1 MKVTKDAA
9 AAGKRLF
16 RLCATGGRLN
26 EDKLRT
32 VIKALV
38 ERKPRNYQGILA
50 TLHRQV
56 RLDLA
61 QRHVIVE
68 SAKQL
73 DEATSQSIA
82 SKMISQHGDGL
93 TFEYKISPALLGGI
107 RIRKGDDV
115 WDGSI
120 KAKLDKLANAF

>member
-1 MKVTKDAA
+1 MKVSKDAI

-16 RLCATGGRLN
+16 RLCNENDTLN

-32 VIKALV
+32 VIKALADK
-38 ERKPRNYQGILA
+38 KPRNYQGILV

-56 RLDLA
+56 RLYQA

-68 SAKQL
+68 SAQQL
-73 DEATSQSIA
+73 DPATEQDITN
-82 SKMISQHGDGL
+82 KMVSEHGEGL
-93 TFEYKISPALLGGI
+93 TFEYKITPALLGGI

-115 WDGSI
+115 WDGSV
-120 KAKLDKLANAF
+120 KARLDKIANAF

>member
-16 RLCATGGRLN
+16 RLCSTGGRLD

-32 VIKALV
+32 VIKAIV
-38 ERKPRNYQGILA
+38 TKKPRNYKGILT
-50 TLHRQV
+50 TLHQQV
-56 RLDLA
+56 RLDMA
-61 QRHVIVE
+61 QRHVTVE
-68 SAKQL
+68 SAKEL
-73 DEATSQSIA
+73 DTATGQSITQ
-82 SKMISQHGDGL
+82 KMIAQHGEGL
-93 TFEYKISPALLGGI
+93 TFEYKINPALLGGI

-120 KAKLDKLANAF
+120 KGRLDRFAEAF

>member
-9 AAGKRLF
+9 AAGRRLF
-16 RLCATGGRLN
+16 RLCSPEGKLD

-32 VIKALV
+32 VIKAV
-38 ERKPRNYQGILA
+38 AERKPRNFQGILV
-50 TLHRQV
+50 TLHRLV

-61 QRHVIVE
+61 KNHVTVE
-68 SAKQL
+68 SAQEL
-73 DEATSQSIA
+73 DESTIKSITD
-82 SKMISQHGDGL
+82 KMVSQHGKGL
-93 TFEYKISPALLGGI
+93 TFEYKINPALLGGI

-115 WDGSI
+115 WDGSV

>member
-9 AAGKRLF
+9 AAGKRLY
-16 RLCATGGRLN
+16 RLCAAGGKLD

-32 VIKALV
+32 VFKALV
-38 ERKPRNYQGILA
+38 ARKPRNFKGILA

-61 QRHVIVE
+61 QRHVTVE
-68 SAKQL
+68 SAKEL
-73 DEATSQSIA
+73 DEATGQSITN
-82 SKMISQHGDGL
+82 KMITLHGEGL
-93 TFEYKISPALLGGI
+93 TFEYKINPALLGGI

-120 KAKLDKLANAF
+120 KGRLDILANAF

>member
-73 DEATSQSIA
+73 DEATGQSIA

-93 TFEYKISPALLGGI
+93 TFEYKINPALLGGI

-120 KAKLDKLANAF
+120 KAKLDKLTNAF

>member
-16 RLCATGGRLN
+16 RLCAASGRLD

-32 VIKALV
+32 VVKALT
-38 ERKPRNYQGILA
+38 EKKPRNYQGILV

-56 RLDLA
+56 RMDLA
-61 QRHVIVE
+61 QRHVTVE
-68 SAKQL
+68 SAQVL
-73 DEATSQSIA
+73 DGATSENIKN
-82 SKMISQHGDGL
+82 KMISQHGEGL
-93 TFEYKISPALLGGI
+93 TFEYKVNPALLGGI

-115 WDGSI
+115 WDGSV
-120 KAKLDKLANAF
+120 KAKLDKITEAF

>member
-9 AAGKRLF
+9 TAGKRLF
-16 RLCATGGRLN
+16 RLCSTGGRLN

-32 VIKALV
+32 VMKALV
-38 ERKPRNYQGILA
+38 ERKPRNYQGILV
-50 TLHRQV
+50 TLQRQV

-73 DEATSQSIA
+73 DEATGQSIA
-82 SKMISQHGDGL
+82 NKMISQHGDGL
-93 TFEYKISPALLGGI
+93 TFEYKINPALLGGI

-115 WDGSI
+115 WDGSV
-120 KAKLDKLANAF
+120 KGRLDRFTNAF

>member
-16 RLCATGGRLN
+16 RLCAAGGRLD

-38 ERKPRNYQGILA
+38 ERKPRNYRGILA
-50 TLHRQV
+50 TLHRQA
-56 RLDLA
+56 RLDIA
-61 QRHVIVE
+61 QRHVTVE
-68 SAKQL
+68 SAKEL
-73 DEATSQSIA
+73 DEATGQNIT
-82 SKMISQHGDGL
+82 SKMISQHGEGL
-93 TFEYKISPALLGGI
+93 TFEYKINPALLGGI
-107 RIRKGDDV
+107 RISKGDDV

-120 KAKLDKLANAF
+120 KAKLDKIANAF

>member
-9 AAGKRLF
+9 TAGKRLY
-16 RLCATGGRLN
+16 RLCAAGGRLD

-32 VIKALV
+32 VMKALV

-61 QRHVIVE
+61 QRHVVVE
-68 SAKQL
+68 SSQQL
-73 DEATSQSIA
+73 DEATGQSIT
-82 SKMISQHGDGL
+82 SKMISQHGEGL
-93 TFEYKISPALLGGI
+93 TFEYKITI
-107 RIRKGDDV
+107 V
-115 WDGSI
+115 VHF
-120 KAKLDKLANAF
+120 LAN

>member
-9 AAGKRLF
+9 AAGRRLF
-16 RLCATGGRLN
+16 RLCATGNRLN

-50 TLHRQV
+50 TLHRLV

-73 DEATSQSIA
+73 DEATSQNIA
-82 SKMISQHGDGL
+82 NKMISQHGDGL
-93 TFEYKISPALLGGI
+93 TFEYKINPALLGGI

-115 WDGSI
+115 WDGSV
-120 KAKLDKLANAF
+120 KGRLDNLANAF

>member
-16 RLCATGGRLN
+16 RLCAAGNKLD
-26 EDKLRT
+26 EDKMRK

-68 SAKQL
+68 SAQQL
-73 DEATSQSIA
+73 DEATSQNITN
-82 SKMISQHGDGL
+82 KMITQHGDGL
-93 TFEYKISPALLGGI
+93 TFEYKINPALLGGI

-115 WDGSI
+115 WDGSV
-120 KAKLDKLANAF
+120 KARLDNLAKAF

>member
-16 RLCATGGRLN
+16 RLCATGNRLN

-32 VIKALV
+32 VMKALV

-56 RLDLA
+56 RMDLA

-73 DEATSQSIA
+73 DEATGQNIA
-82 SKMISQHGDGL
+82 NKMISEHGDGL
-93 TFEYKISPALLGGI
+93 TFEYKINPALLGGI

-115 WDGSI
+115 WDGSV
-120 KAKLDKLANAF
+120 KGRLDKLADAF

>member
-1 MKVTKDAA
+1 MKVTKDAVQ
-9 AAGKRLF
+9 AGKRLF
-16 RLCATGGRLN
+16 RLCSAGGRLSD
-26 EDKLRT
+26 DKLRL

-38 ERKPRNYQGILA
+38 TKKPRNFQGILA

-61 QRHVIVE
+61 KRHVTVE
-68 SAKQL
+68 SAKEL
-73 DEATSQSIA
+73 DAATIQSITN
-82 SKMISQHGDGL
+82 KMISQHGEGL
-93 TFEYKISPALLGGI
+93 TFEYKINPALLGGI

-120 KAKLDKLANAF
+120 KGRLDKLANAF

>member
-9 AAGKRLF
+9 AAGRRLF
-16 RLCATGGRLN
+16 RLCSTGGRLD

-32 VIKALV
+32 VIKRLV
-38 ERKPRNYQGILA
+38 ERKPRSYQGILS

-61 QRHVIVE
+61 KRHVIVE

-73 DEATSQSIA
+73 DEATGQSIA
-82 SKMISQHGDGL
+82 NKMISQHGDGL
-93 TFEYKISPALLGGI
+93 TFEYKVKPALLGGI

-115 WDGSI
+115 WDGSV
-120 KAKLDKLANAF
+120 KGRLDKLANAF

>member
-9 AAGKRLF
+9 AAGRRLF
-16 RLCATGGRLN
+16 RLCSTGGRLD

-32 VIKALV
+32 VIKRLV
-38 ERKPRNYQGILA
+38 ERKPRSYQGILS

-61 QRHVIVE
+61 KRHVIVE

-73 DEATSQSIA
+73 DEATGQSIA
-82 SKMISQHGDGL
+82 NKMISQHGDGL
-93 TFEYKISPALLGGI
+93 TFEYKVTPALLGGI

-115 WDGSI
+115 WDGSV
-120 KAKLDKLANAF
+120 KGRLDKLANAF

>member
-9 AAGKRLF
+9 AAGRRLF
-16 RLCATGGRLN
+16 RLCSSGGRLD

-32 VIKALV
+32 VIKRLV
-38 ERKPRNYQGILA
+38 ERKPRNYQGILS

-56 RLDLA
+56 RLDLDK
-61 QRHVIVE
+61 RHVIVE

-73 DEATSQSIA
+73 DEATGQSIA
-82 SKMISQHGDGL
+82 NKMISQHGDGL
-93 TFEYKISPALLGGI
+93 TFEYKVNPALLGGI

-115 WDGSI
+115 WDGSV
-120 KAKLDKLANAF
+120 KGRLDKLTNAF

>member
-16 RLCATGGRLN
+16 RLCATGNRLN

-38 ERKPRNYQGILA
+38 ERKPRNYRGILA

-73 DEATSQSIA
+73 DEATGKNIA
-82 SKMISQHGDGL
+82 NKMLSEHGDGL
-93 TFEYKISPALLGGI
+93 TFEYKINPALLGGI

-115 WDGSI
+115 WDGSV
-120 KAKLDKLANAF
+120 KGRLDKLADAF